1 MNATHS
7 QYSVR
12 LVDIWRTEAIAY
24 FNDYSNL
31 LGTCTASFGGDCIV
45 GDQFN
50 GGEVNVQGLEV
61 TARWDAATLLGTD
74 FALPLEL
81 VYTLTDAECQRS
93 FESDYEP
100 WGDVV
105 AGDMLPYVADQQL
118 TLNAGVETH
127 RWGADLSADYVSD
140 IRARAGQGAIQAAQL
155 IEARWVA
162 DAAIWI
168 DLTDRIRLR
177 AKAENLFDD
186 VYVASIDPAGLRP
199 GKPFEFLIGVELSF

>member
-1 MNATHS
+1 
-7 QYSVR
+7 
-12 LVDIWRTEAIAY
+12 
-24 FNDYSNL
+24 
-31 LGTCTASFGGDCIV
+31 
-45 GDQFN
+45 
-50 GGEVNVQGLEV
+50 
-61 TARWDAATLLGTD
+61 
-74 FALPLEL
+74 
-81 VYTLTDAECQRS
+81 
-93 FESDYEP
+93 
-100 WGDVV
+100 
-105 AGDMLPYVADQQL
+105 MLPYVADQQL